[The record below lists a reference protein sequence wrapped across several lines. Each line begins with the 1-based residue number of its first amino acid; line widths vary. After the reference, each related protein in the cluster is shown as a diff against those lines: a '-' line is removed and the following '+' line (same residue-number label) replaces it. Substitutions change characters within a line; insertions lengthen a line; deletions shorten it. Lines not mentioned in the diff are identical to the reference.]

1 MAPALNILVVGDI
14 VGKAGRKALA
24 YLLPEIKQ
32 SHSVNLVIANGENAA
47 GGKGLTPNTADELFD
62 AGVEIITSGNHI
74 WQHREVYP
82 LLDSEAP
89 ILRPLNYPQGVPGRG
104 ILTRD
109 GVAVI
114 NLIGRTFMPGAL
126 DCPFRAADQALTD
139 LRDCRVIIVDVHAE
153 TTSEKAALAWYLD
166 GRVSAVIGSHTHIPT
181 ADARLL
187 PRGTAFVTDVGMV
200 GPRDSILG
208 VEAGPVID
216 AFLSQLPT
224 RFNTVDRGPVVFNS
238 VLVQVD
244 DQSGRATAIQR
255 IDSEIA

>member
-1 MAPALNILVVGDI
+1 VAPALKILVVGDI
-14 VGKAGRKALA
+14 VGKAGRKTIAH
-24 YLLPEIKQ
+24 LLPQIKQ

-47 GGKGLTPNTADELFD
+47 GGKGLTPSTAEELFE
-62 AGVEIITSGNHI
+62 AGVDIITSGNHI
-74 WQHREVYP
+74 WQYREVYA

-89 ILRPLNYPQGVPGRG
+89 ILRPLNYPQGAPGRG

-126 DCPFRAADQALTD
+126 DCPFHAATQVLTD
-139 LRDCRVIIVDVHAE
+139 LKDYRLVIVDMHAE

-208 VEAGPVID
+208 VEPGPVID
-216 AFLSQLPT
+216 GFLSQLPT
-224 RFNTVDRGPVVFNS
+224 HFHTVDRGPVVFNS
-238 VLVQVD
+238 VLVEVD
-244 DQSGRATAIQR
+244 DQTGHASGIQR

>member
-1 MAPALNILVVGDI
+1 LNILIVGDI
-14 VGKAGRKALA
+14 VGKAGRRGVA
-24 YLLPEIKQ
+24 YLLPKIRQ
-32 SHSVNLVIANGENAA
+32 SHDVSLVIANGENAA
-47 GGKGLTPNTADELFD
+47 GGKGLTPSTADELFE

-89 ILRPLNYPQGVPGRG
+89 ILRPLNYPKGAPGRG
-104 ILTRD
+104 VLTCN

-114 NLIGRTFMPGAL
+114 NLMGRTFMPGAL

-139 LRDCRVIIVDVHAE
+139 LGDYRLIIVDMHAE

-181 ADARLL
+181 VDARLL

-208 VEAGPVID
+208 VETGPVID

-224 RFNTVDRGPVVFNS
+224 RFNTVERGPVVFNS

-244 DQSGRATAIQR
+244 DQSGRATGIER